1 MNQRLTL
8 PKIRWR
14 EFIAIAI
21 ITCYFCMAIAPT
33 PLVAQSPDW
42 IIRSDEYADLLRKAI
57 AAKECQP
64 QSGTNESLL
73 ELDPAFKVCRRKSI
87 FKVVGNLAKQRSK
100 VNRADLRLDLSILLE
115 IGEQELRS
123 YALQEKYRVPYIN
136 LSQAILDSFKSTQ
149 KSKSPTK
156 RQAAILIKLRQ
167 YAGLEPGAIALT
179 KKLERAIDTQL
190 QKPEIALPNKEQIKD
205 DLKNS
210 ASQVYAIQ
218 DFLRQQQVPD
228 YEEAYAQLKIQLFD
242 YEKFIRRKVLTKAE
256 GEFRLPRELYVLE
269 LQKQGIDIPVAELVT
284 QAHTAFVE
292 VQQRMKAI
300 ARPKLLAKKD
310 LGHLITEM

>member
-1 MNQRLTL
+1 MT
-8 PKIRWR
+8 
-14 EFIAIAI
+14 
-21 ITCYFCMAIAPT
+21 IAPT

-42 IIRSDEYADLLRKAI
+42 ITRSDKYADLLRKAI

-73 ELDPAFKVCRRKSI
+73 ELDPAFKVCRRESI
-87 FKVVGNLAKQRSK
+87 FKAVENLAKQRSK
-100 VNRADLRLDLSILLE
+100 VDHADLRLDLSILLQV
-115 IGEQELRS
+115 GEQELRS

-136 LSQAILDSFKSTQ
+136 LSRAILDSFKSTQ
-149 KSKSPTK
+149 KSKSPIK

-167 YAGLEPGAIALT
+167 YAGLEPGEIALT
-179 KKLERAIDTQL
+179 KKLERAIKTQL
-190 QKPEIALPNKEQIKD
+190 QKPEIALPNKKQLKN

-242 YEKFIRRKVLTKAE
+242 YEKFIRREVLTKAE
-256 GEFRLPRELYVLE
+256 DKFRLPRELYVLE
-269 LQKQGIDIPVAELVT
+269 LQKQGIDIPVAKLVT

-292 VQQRMKAI
+292 VQQQMKAD
-300 ARPKLLAKKD
+300 RTPNCSPKR
-310 LGHLITEM
+310 T